1 MKSLLCLMALSTAL
15 LPLAGCETPGQTPAE
30 NSVQLGHAQLGNFQ
44 QIPDDTWR
52 VLFIDRESW
61 LSRYPIPNE

>member
-1 MKSLLCLMALSTAL
+1 MKSLLCMMALSAACLT
-15 LPLAGCETPGQTPAE
+15 LAGCETPSDTPAD
-30 NSVQLGHAQLGNFQ
+30 NAVRLGHAQLGNFQ
-44 QIPDDTWR
+44 QVPDDTWR